1 MQLELS
7 ESLSSL
13 VTRCFTTAK
22 DAGHL
27 TFSPTHLSIIHSA
40 GIPVPSTSCLDNHLG
55 TNCRQFQLR
64 YCPALG
70 KKPTGAFKP
79 KPDGPKPD
87 PFADPSPD
95 LLVAHLPAENQNQ
108 NSGYALVLNKF
119 PVIANHFIVATKAW
133 KDQED
138 ILEEEDLEV
147 AYACIRAW
155 GQDQTPG
162 HDGAKRRLF
171 AFFNSGPDSGASQP
185 HRHLQF
191 LPVEAMRQE
200 GGREGW
206 EPLIDR
212 VMATQSAATRS
223 GLRRLDQLPF
233 SHFAAPI
240 PPDPSADTL
249 HALYLTL
256 YRAAAKAVRRDSS
269 GQDAEAVDEIKIE
282 GRTAISYNLALTE
295 STMMICP
302 RRTETAPIPVDT
314 EGQIL
319 DAGMISMNGTI
330 LGGTLM
336 VKAEAEWD
344 SLRANEE
351 HLSNILAT
359 IGHRH
364 PDMREL
370 SSI

>member
-1 MQLELS
+1 M
-7 ESLSSL
+7 
-13 VTRCFTTAK
+13 
-22 DAGHL
+22 
-27 TFSPTHLSIIHSA
+27 
-40 GIPVPSTSCLDNHLG
+40 
-55 TNCRQFQLR
+55 
-64 YCPALG
+64 
-70 KKPTGAFKP
+70 
-79 KPDGPKPD
+79 
-87 PFADPSPD
+87 
-95 LLVAHLPAENQNQ
+95 
-108 NSGYALVLNKF
+108 LNKF

-138 ILEEEDLEV
+138 ILEKEDLEV

-162 HDGAKRRLF
+162 QDGAKRRLF

-191 LPVEAMRQE
+191 VPVEAMRQE

-212 VMATQSAATRS
+212 VVATQSAATRS
-223 GLRRLDQLPF
+223 GLRRLEQLPF
-233 SHFAAPI
+233 AHFAALI
-240 PPDPSADTL
+240 PPNPSVDTL
-249 HALYLTL
+249 YALYLTL
-256 YRAAAKAVRRDSS
+256 YRAAMKATRHQPS
-269 GQDAEAVDEIKIE
+269 GQGSGGSDEIKTE
-282 GRTAISYNLALTE
+282 GRAVISYNLALTE

-302 RRTETAPIPVDT
+302 RQTESARIPVDT

-344 SLRANEE
+344 TLRANEE
-351 HLSNILAT
+351 HLSNILTT
-359 IGHRH
+359 IGYRH
-364 PDMREL
+364 PDLQEL